1 MQGVVR
7 WWWGWSVFVALTFRN
22 PPQLL
27 PADAA
32 QLPIRGHSHS
42 TKPEMSRSI
51 KCSPTCCLPNDT
63 KKSLLVCYLQP
74 NWLKATDLSHHWV
87 LCGRVHHS
95 PAALQGTYCHCEVEH
110 WRCPVRHLG
119 NCLFILVTD
128 SPPLLPPPLPQ
139 VTFKPDLSTAEV
151 HDENIKGPLKVR
163 QERWGRLMSHSQLG
177 T

>member
-87 LCGRVHHS
+87 LCETAQQHYKGRTASVKWS
-95 PAALQGTYCHCEVEH
+95 IDAARSGIWGTV
-110 WRCPVRHLG
+110 
-119 NCLFILVTD
+119 CLSSLLI
-128 SPPLLPPPLPQ
+128 LLPCCLPRFPRWPLNQICPRLRSMMK
-139 VTFKPDLSTAEV
+139 TSKDL
-151 HDENIKGPLKVR
+151 
-163 QERWGRLMSHSQLG
+163 
-177 T
+177 